1 MNGSNRYD
9 ARNNLAAPWDRH
21 LLRGGTT
28 KKRICCRFAATKKS
42 SLSIQATVVADKAV
56 GALTKM
62 IAHGTQA
69 GQSIDQAID
78 WAAGELEGFMRT

>member
-1 MNGSNRYD
+1 MS
-9 ARNNLAAPWDRH
+9 PI
-21 LLRGGTT
+21 GTT
-28 KKRICCRFAATKKS
+28 LEIIWQLHEIVTSFVEAQPKREFAADLLQRS
-42 SLSIQATVVADKAV
+42 QAHFSIQATVVADKAV

-69 GQSIDQAID
+69 GESIDQAID

>member
-1 MNGSNRYD
+1 
-9 ARNNLAAPWDRH
+9 
-21 LLRGGTT
+21 
-28 KKRICCRFAATKKS
+28 
-42 SLSIQATVVADKAV
+42 V

-62 IAHGTQA
+62 ITHGTQA